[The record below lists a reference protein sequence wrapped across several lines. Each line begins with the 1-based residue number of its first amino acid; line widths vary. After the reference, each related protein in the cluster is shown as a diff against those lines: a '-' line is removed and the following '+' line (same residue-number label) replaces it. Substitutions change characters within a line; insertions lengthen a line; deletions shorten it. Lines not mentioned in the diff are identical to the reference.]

1 MMSQR
6 NDWCGV
12 PLDYLQ
18 EWDRIFIA
26 SKDSLNLS
34 APCPICKAVALHRWY
49 QVGQPKLQTVGGN
62 TFVATGGLWEWC
74 SSCRSFEHLS
84 ALVPEWWACDLK
96 VDEAAL
102 TAKPTAIEEAMK
114 AQGYR
119 LDSE

>member
-1 MMSQR
+1 MSQR
-6 NDWCGV
+6 KDWCGV

-74 SSCRSFEHLS
+74 SNCCSFEHLS

-96 VDEAAL
+96 VDEAKL

-119 LDSE
+119 LDSD